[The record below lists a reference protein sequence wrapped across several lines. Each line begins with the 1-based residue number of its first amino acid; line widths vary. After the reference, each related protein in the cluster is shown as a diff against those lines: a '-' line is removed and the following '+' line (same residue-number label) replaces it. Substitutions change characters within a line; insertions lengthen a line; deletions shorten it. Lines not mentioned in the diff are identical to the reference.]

1 MMKKEII
8 INVTKEETKA
18 AVLEKGQLM
27 EVYLERALHS
37 RLAGNIYKGRVE
49 NILPGMQAAFV
60 NIGLERNAFLHIEDL
75 LKNPIHPEI
84 EEKRKVLSIQN
95 LLQEGQEI
103 LVQVVKE
110 PVGTKGARVSTQIT
124 LPGRY
129 AVLFPNMDCLG
140 VSKRIHRERERE
152 RLKAIGEEVRIPGT
166 GLIIRTAAEGVSKE
180 DLQEDVRALYH
191 MWQEILEKAAKTS
204 APALLH
210 REAELVSWVLRD
222 LFSEDVERVVINDPK
237 TYKRALNLLEVIGPH
252 LKTRVVLHEADL
264 WSELGIEQEINRAL
278 RPKVW
283 LKNGGYLVIEET
295 EALTVIDVNTGKY
308 TGTKNFAET
317 AFRTNMEA
325 ATEIA
330 RQLRLRNL
338 GGIIIIDF
346 IDMES
351 PEHKNE
357 VLKHLEKELEKDKTQ
372 TFVLGLTRLGLVE
385 LTRKKVRPSLSSIL
399 ERPCPYCAGKG
410 KILSEETVIFKACQ
424 EIRELAKRTEAP
436 ALFVEAHPSVA
447 GLLIG
452 SGGNRLRELEED
464 TGKQIIIKGIEN
476 LHMEEVHV
484 RSLHDQKE
492 IATLSAPVKAGEILE
507 VKVEDAH
514 ASNPE
519 NGIARL
525 HGYVIDIEN
534 GRAFVGETIPVE
546 ITKVYRTYAK
556 ARVLREN
563 D

>member
-1 MMKKEII
+1 MKKEII

-18 AVLEKGQLM
+18 AVLENGQLM
-27 EVYLERALHS
+27 EVYLERAFDV

-49 NILPGMQAAFV
+49 NVLPGMQAAFV
-60 NIGLERNAFLHIEDL
+60 NIGLERNAFLHVDDVH
-75 LKNPIHPEI
+75 KSPIHPDI
-84 EEKRKVLSIQN
+84 EEKGKKLPIQN

-110 PVGTKGARVSTQIT
+110 PLGTKGARVTTQIT

-129 AVLFPNMDCLG
+129 TVLFPNMDCLG
-140 VSKRIHRERERE
+140 VSRRIHRERERE
-152 RLKAIGEEVRIPGT
+152 RLKAIGEEIRIPGI
-166 GLIIRTAAEGVSKE
+166 GLIIRTAAEGIDKE
-180 DLQEDVRALYH
+180 GLRKDVLALYA

-210 REAELVSWVLRD
+210 REVELVSWVLRD
-222 LFSEDVERVVINDPK
+222 LFSEDVERIVINDPK
-237 TYKRALNLLEVIGPH
+237 TYKKALKILEVIGPH

-264 WSELGIEQEINRAL
+264 WSEFGLEQEINRAL

-308 TGTKNFAET
+308 TGSKNFAET
-317 AFRTNMEA
+317 AFHTNMEA
-325 ATEIA
+325 VKEIA

-372 TFVLGLTRLGLVE
+372 TFVLGLTQLGLVE

-399 ERPCPYCAGKG
+399 ERPCPYCEGKG
-410 KILSEETVIFKACQ
+410 KILSEETVSLKACQ
-424 EIRELAKRTEAP
+424 EIKDLARKTQAP
-436 ALFVEAHPSVA
+436 ALLVEAHPSVA
-447 GLLIG
+447 ALLIG
-452 SGGNRLRELEED
+452 SGGSRLRELEQD
-464 TGKQIIIKGIEN
+464 TGKQIIVKGMEN

-492 IATLSAPVKAGEILE
+492 IATLSAPVKVGEILE

-519 NGIARL
+519 DGIARV
-525 HGYVIDIEN
+525 HGYVIDVEN

-546 ITKVYRTYAK
+546 ITKVYRTYAR
-556 ARVLREN
+556 ARVLKEN
-563 D
+563 E